1 MNKVCINIS
10 KAEQRFNT
18 DIIGKLLKFN
28 KSGGFCAYKCLIIYQ
43 YYHCYSIINTCM
55 DLLILITFL

>member
-18 DIIGKLLKFN
+18 DITGKFVKFN

-43 YYHCYSIINTCM
+43 
-55 DLLILITFL
+55 